1 MNDPDSA
8 APADGNG
15 GGTDPHSL
23 PHLALFPLQS
33 VLFPGALLQLRVFE
47 PRYLDLVSR
56 CLRGKEPFGVVCL
69 RQGSEV
75 RSAGG
80 EEPVLL
86 ESTGVLA
93 QLQEVDA
100 EQAGVLRVK
109 CLGTQRF
116 EIDEPLQQPDG
127 LWTARAWL
135 IEDDAVAPPLQAL
148 LPTVKALANAI
159 GALER
164 KSGSPFTK
172 PYRFDD
178 AGWVANRWCELL
190 PISVTAKQKLMELPD
205 PLVRLKLVDE
215 FLRSKGVVT

>member
-1 MNDPDSA
+1 MNDPDVPGS
-8 APADGNG
+8 G
-15 GGTDPHSL
+15 GSDPHSL

-33 VLFPGALLQLRVFE
+33 VLFPGAQLNLRVFE

-56 CLRGKEPFGVVCL
+56 CLREKQPFGVVCL

-75 RSAGG
+75 RTPGQD
-80 EEPVLL
+80 EPVLL

-100 EQAGVLRVK
+100 DQAGVLRVK

-135 IEDDAVAPPLQAL
+135 VDDDPVAPPSEAL
-148 LPTVKALANAI
+148 LATVKALANAI

-164 KSGSPFTK
+164 KSGSPFLK

-190 PISVTAKQKLMELPD
+190 PISMAAKQKLMELED
-205 PLVRLKLVDE
+205 PLMRLRLVDE
-215 FLRSKGVVT
+215 YLRGKGVVSA

>member
-1 MNDPDSA
+1 MNDPIA
-8 APADGNG
+8 ETPAD
-15 GGTDPHSL
+15 DPHSL
-23 PHLALFPLQS
+23 PRLALFPLQS
-33 VLFPGALLQLRVFE
+33 VLFPGAQLQLRVFE

-56 CLRGKEPFGVVCL
+56 CLREKAPFGVVCL

-75 RSAGG
+75 RLSD
-80 EEPVLL
+80 EPVLL

-93 QLQEVDA
+93 QLQDVDA

-109 CLGTQRF
+109 CVGTRRF

-135 IEDDAVAPPLQAL
+135 VDDDRVVPPPEAMLA
-148 LPTVKALANAI
+148 TVKALANAI

-190 PISVTAKQKLMELPD
+190 PISLAAKQKLMELED
-205 PLVRLKLVDE
+205 PQMRLRLVDE
-215 FLRSKGVVT
+215 YLRGKGVVST

>member
-1 MNDPDSA
+1 LNDPTAESNGADPDSLA
-8 APADGNG
+8 
-15 GGTDPHSL
+15 
-23 PHLALFPLQS
+23 HLALFPLQS
-33 VLFPGALLQLRVFE
+33 VLFPGAQLTLRVFE

-56 CLRGKEPFGVVCL
+56 CLREKQPFGVVCL

-75 RSAGG
+75 RLSD
-80 EEPVLL
+80 EPVLL

-93 QLQEVDA
+93 TLQEVDA
-100 EQAGVLRVK
+100 EQAGVLNVK

-116 EIDEPLQQPDG
+116 EIDEPLQLPDG

-135 IEDDAVAPPLQAL
+135 IDDDPAVAPSETMLS
-148 LPTVKALANAI
+148 TVKALANAI

-164 KSGSPFTK
+164 KSGSPFVK

-190 PISVTAKQKLMELPD
+190 PISLAAKQKLMELED
-205 PLVRLKLVDE
+205 PQMRLRLVDE
-215 FLRSKGVVT
+215 YLRGKGVVSA